1 MRSVVIISLG
11 ILLITW
17 LMSCS
22 EITHIDKAVTQS
34 DIFTFN
40 NGSPVSSITIYKR
53 DGPDTKQS
61 AYVFEIKPEE
71 QLIKASN
78 SKNYSSFKI
87 MLEPDLKHDDDFA
100 EVALKLNS
108 TWIEKNKLVPA
119 DLEIILISE
128 GAISEKLNIKF
139 IQVKDGYHHFATEIK
154 KSGDYVIRSGA
165 ITPLNEKEIQK
176 PLMPI
181 NTSERNTSSFSTLPR
196 VITNKPSGPNTV
208 K

>member
-11 ILLITW
+11 ILLLTW

-22 EITHIDKAVTQS
+22 ETTHIDKPVTQS

-87 MLEPDLKHDDDFA
+87 MLEP
-100 EVALKLNS
+100 NS
-108 TWIEKNKLVPA
+108 LT
-119 DLEIILISE
+119 
-128 GAISEKLNIKF
+128 
-139 IQVKDGYHHFATEIK
+139 
-154 KSGDYVIRSGA
+154 
-165 ITPLNEKEIQK
+165 
-176 PLMPI
+176 
-181 NTSERNTSSFSTLPR
+181 
-196 VITNKPSGPNTV
+196 
-208 K
+208 